1 MAVVQLDA
9 LPVYP
14 CTKTTG
20 VLVAA
25 TAWGATPVTAA
36 APMAMAA
43 RMPSTRRMIP
53 PSRGVGTHPECSAKR
68 AETSV
73 ESPVLVRLWCLRH
86 AESENVTAG
95 VAGAVPAA
103 ALTAAGRTQAAAAAR
118 ELAPV
123 AVAYASTALRARET
137 AAHLSRTVVT
147 VPELVEVG
155 IGALEGATGP
165 AVFAEWAAVLRT
177 WLVDE
182 DLSRRLA
189 VGESGHEV
197 VARVGVAFARIAAAH
212 PGE

>member
-1 MAVVQLDA
+1 
-9 LPVYP
+9 
-14 CTKTTG
+14 
-20 VLVAA
+20 
-25 TAWGATPVTAA
+25 
-36 APMAMAA
+36 
-43 RMPSTRRMIP
+43 
-53 PSRGVGTHPECSAKR
+53 
-68 AETSV
+68 V

-189 VGESGHEV
+189 DGESGHEV

-212 PGE
+212 PGETVAVVGHVASLTVGLARLCGLGAQVWGSPLAHARPFLVEWNGRTWHCPNWPAT